1 MAQHEQHLKSARRG
15 VSRLCVVLIF
25 SMMFQVVYPIAREV
39 ILAAGFPNFGIQSKF
54 GFDGIVNLPSQGL
67 CESDTDKESPPKK
80 NARASQPGCQGQ
92 HAYNR
97 QEQDDWNASPGS
109 HEEVLR
115 PSPAGERPLQILA
128 NPITVDASRGVP
140 TKTWILLHAV
150 VTGVGG
156 FENGAAKD
164 IIGARE
170 HWLQALA
177 PESSCAYDAN
187 VAGRKLNPAHLEDVH
202 SHAPRD
208 RTARH
213 ELVWMYRHVPSNSSR
228 LRHFPGFLPRQWISR
243 SGRPDLQP
251 QMTTQ
256 AAQIHHSFAI
266 PIPPLPWNRRQRVQ
280 KVPVAQHDYATTTVT
295 KWYRAGSE
303 IVAAR
308 AGETETGAPVD
319 SSLING
325 EILDELGEEE
335 GAHGGRPQTRG
346 EGSKARLASKEAT
359 VQDAPR
365 RHRDIFADEKISGSR
380 RASNARPSILSPLSR
395 RRHAE
400 LASTQN
406 VDFHRKWGV
415 GADGM
420 ISVLQEGCR
429 TTDLFAQGRRSR
441 KYWPRILDRFVAQI
455 SPPQLRVALLTRPT
469 KYPAAATWSDGRC
482 QESLETN
489 PALDPLVPMLSRT
502 IPRAKERDP
511 SENRSSVLLAA
522 SAPRIPENENL
533 GATPRTAPPT
543 DFEPQ
548 AGREQAE
555 RQGYKQHGLS
565 QSGAH
570 QTSDKGW
577 PHLVVDKHGGL
588 TTPHPTSRGR
598 TGGGEGD

>member
-1 MAQHEQHLKSARRG
+1 MTKWSYTERRLPTVPTCDTIGRTPVRPDRERAPVWVTDWRMGRWQGLEGASASITKGESSVEQTIGSREPKAVRASSSACSENVLRFSGTKLFLGLNLQISGPACEKSRWKMRKYSREYDSDRPCTLLKQVDANYRDFANHVTAIDRVPNPIARMPDRHEFSDTVKTLLYSSGTIYEEPNVLPRSPPFRHWILKSARRG
-15 VSRLCVVLIF
+15 VSRLYVVLIF

-54 GFDGIVNLPSQGL
+54 GFD
-67 CESDTDKESPPKK
+67 
-80 NARASQPGCQGQ
+80 
-92 HAYNR
+92 

-208 RTARH
+208 MTARH
-213 ELVWMYRHVPSNSSR
+213 ELVWMYRHASP
-228 LRHFPGFLPRQWISR
+228 FPGIFAASVDIAIGAARPTATNDD
-243 SGRPDLQP
+243 SGCPN
-251 QMTTQ
+251 
-256 AAQIHHSFAI
+256 
-266 PIPPLPWNRRQRVQ
+266 PPLLRDPYTSPAVESPPAGAE
-280 KVPVAQHDYATTTVT
+280 VESSAPG
-295 KWYRAGSE
+295 YRAGSE

-380 RASNARPSILSPLSR
+380 RASNGRTNILSPLSR
-395 RRHAE
+395 RKHAE

-406 VDFHRKWGV
+406 VDFHKKSQILAADTRPLPRPDLTTPAILRGFPFRSSENRYELR
-415 GADGM
+415 GAQS
-420 ISVLQEGCR
+420 I
-429 TTDLFAQGRRSR
+429 GRRTSG
-441 KYWPRILDRFVAQI
+441 
-455 SPPQLRVALLTRPT
+455 S
-469 KYPAAATWSDGRC
+469 
-482 QESLETN
+482 
-489 PALDPLVPMLSRT
+489 ALDPLLPML
-502 IPRAKERDP
+502 
-511 SENRSSVLLAA
+511 
-522 SAPRIPENENL
+522 
-533 GATPRTAPPT
+533 
-543 DFEPQ
+543 
-548 AGREQAE
+548 
-555 RQGYKQHGLS
+555 
-565 QSGAH
+565 
-570 QTSDKGW
+570 
-577 PHLVVDKHGGL
+577 
-588 TTPHPTSRGR
+588 
-598 TGGGEGD
+598 